1 MGKAPYSSRIKLGAL
16 DQGSP
21 SLRFQSGISR
31 PTFKN
36 SVGDGGIRTH
46 TTLRSKDFKS
56 RESVLPN
63 LTKWHLSPARLSVR
77 GLAPP
82 WRITDW
88 RTHAS
93 RSEVERPTA
102 HQRTGRSGRSVSSA
116 PIDSRRRQGH

>member
-36 SVGDGGIRTH
+36 SVGDGRIRTH
-46 TTLRSKDFKS
+46 TTLRSTDFKS

-63 LTKWHLSPARLSVR
+63 LTRHRCSSLVRSSVGYEPSASCISPPTR
-77 GLAPP
+77 GGTNVQIT
-82 WRITDW
+82 RIL
-88 RTHAS
+88 
-93 RSEVERPTA
+93 VF
-102 HQRTGRSGRSVSSA
+102 V
-116 PIDSRRRQGH
+116 